1 MLRRDA
7 RLRREYLH
15 RKSLEGKERQIYEKK
30 RAIKTALEAGKP
42 IPTEL
47 RGEGRQLK
55 HAVELDDAKTEGE
68 LSHATT
74 TFPGE
79 YTCFLG

>member
-15 RKSLEGKERQIYEKK
+15 RKSLEGKERVIYEKK
-30 RAIKTALEAGKP
+30 RAVKSALEQGKP

-47 RGEGRQLK
+47 RSEGRQIK
-55 HAVELDDAKTEGE
+55 HAADLDDAKTGE
-68 LSHATT
+68 SQST
-74 TFPGE
+74 
-79 YTCFLG
+79 